1 MVNGGSTGLHDR
13 GSRKSLHWT
22 AISFAEWL
30 SYAMNPFNDGYPL
43 ISDYFDQKFLMG
55 MESEGVGLSPTPT
68 NY

>member
-1 MVNGGSTGLHDR
+1 
-13 GSRKSLHWT
+13 
-22 AISFAEWL
+22 
-30 SYAMNPFNDGYPL
+30 MNPFNDGYPL